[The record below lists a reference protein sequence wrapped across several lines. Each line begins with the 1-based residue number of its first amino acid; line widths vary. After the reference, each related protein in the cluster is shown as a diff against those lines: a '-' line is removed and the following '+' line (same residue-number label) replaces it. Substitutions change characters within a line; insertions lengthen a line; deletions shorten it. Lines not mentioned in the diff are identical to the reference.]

1 MGECGSALEA
11 GRDLQGVAA
20 RVSNPKCG
28 RAGGTSSVPPAAVRR
43 GTPPAQPTLLL
54 CSWGGMRAGS
64 GLPGAALASAGKE
77 TSAATRPLHG
87 RRSRRGAGGGEEQ
100 EEERS
105 RRGGGLKV

>member
-11 GRDLQGVAA
+11 GGDLQGVAA

-54 CSWGGMRAGS
+54 CSWGGMRTGS
-64 GLPGAALASAGKE
+64 GLPGAMAAKSARASAKLPWESGHCVCQDN
-77 TSAATRPLHG
+77 SIN
-87 RRSRRGAGGGEEQ
+87 S
-100 EEERS
+100 
-105 RRGGGLKV
+105 